1 MLVLVERDDVTWCR
15 TAKVFFVEN
24 VVTKS
29 RSCSHVGLNGGHPFS
44 PFQFLDSIDS
54 STLRRCCSMD
64 NGHESRDAWYVMF
77 VSYITL
83 YSIVYSIMIKSHIQ
97 KNIIYIYTCIHCMYA
112 HFPDAPWMPFA
123 YLLIWSLG
131 PPNGPMKG
139 YQLPDIQKPGWRKLT
154 RKRRECDPRISF
166 VLGGGGVWVVWN
178 IIPEI
183 WVSNIPN
190 NSHIFQAGVTFFN
203 PSFWVSMIF
212 STVKHHDFQEMIR
225 YSFTETNILVAPEH
239 RPSKK
244 ETIVFQPS
252 IFGCYVSFSEGNV
265 CGHVKRRKRWIHVYI
280 YIHTWFSNVLN
291 MFDHLPFLLEDHI
304 VSYADV
310 HSEQINQWNSI
321 FCVFLL
327 PVCSTLFLP
336 FLS

>member
-1 MLVLVERDDVTWCR
+1 MY
-15 TAKVFFVEN
+15 
-24 VVTKS
+24 
-29 RSCSHVGLNGGHPFS
+29 
-44 PFQFLDSIDS
+44 
-54 STLRRCCSMD
+54 TLYVCTFPRCSMNAICIFTD
-64 NGHESRDAWYVMF
+64 
-77 VSYITL
+77 
-83 YSIVYSIMIKSHIQ
+83 MII
-97 KNIIYIYTCIHCMYA
+97 
-112 HFPDAPWMPFA
+112 
-123 YLLIWSLG
+123 G
-131 PPNGPMKG
+131 PPKWSHERIPTSRHPK
-139 YQLPDIQKPGWRKLT
+139 T
-154 RKRRECDPRISF
+154 RLAKAYAEAARVRSEDFFCT
-166 VLGGGGVWVVWN
+166 GGGGVWVVWN

-280 YIHTWFSNVLN
+280 YIYTYMIFKRVEHVWPFAIPSWRPHCVIRWCSLWTNQPMKFHFLCVFTTGVFNPISAVFVIKEAFIGGKPTETRNKLVDLDMPFETTCNNLDSDYEIRLAILATWIEVPRTLGVES
-291 MFDHLPFLLEDHI
+291 HSGI
-304 VSYADV
+304 VSSWRTTRIV
-310 HSEQINQWNSI
+310 I
-321 FCVFLL
+321 FLGAL
-327 PVCSTLFLP
+327 RKTLTIENPRL
-336 FLS
+336 

>member
-1 MLVLVERDDVTWCR
+1 MY
-15 TAKVFFVEN
+15 
-24 VVTKS
+24 
-29 RSCSHVGLNGGHPFS
+29 
-44 PFQFLDSIDS
+44 
-54 STLRRCCSMD
+54 TLYVCTFPRCSMNAICIFTD
-64 NGHESRDAWYVMF
+64 
-77 VSYITL
+77 
-83 YSIVYSIMIKSHIQ
+83 MII
-97 KNIIYIYTCIHCMYA
+97 
-112 HFPDAPWMPFA
+112 
-123 YLLIWSLG
+123 G
-131 PPNGPMKG
+131 PPKWSHERIPTSRHPK
-139 YQLPDIQKPGWRKLT
+139 T
-154 RKRRECDPRISF
+154 RLAKAYAEAARVRSEDFFCT
-166 VLGGGGVWVVWN
+166 GGGVWVVWN